1 MVLSVFFFKNCSIG
15 LNCYCPSVGE
25 CQLMNY
31 TLVMNT
37 LVINNTHI
45 GKHHRKYVIELE
57 AVNHAALR
65 TTESVTILVDESAPE
80 TGVVRE
86 GSPESSDI
94 DYISQPSITI
104 NWDGFIDHES
114 GIKFYRLGL
123 FNSCLSLE
131 ELWHP
136 SSSNFEYYDTDELS
150 INVRIAFKEKMY
162 SSVIAFNNAMEPSN
176 VGCSDGFL
184 VDITPPVISNFS
196 IRNLKTIPSIGC
208 TDNLFWYVSE
218 DLRRT
223 RVACNRTCFLN
234 QSTPLLDALPETQ
247 IKSISG
253 DICVLPFFR
262 NEYLYLGNDFLDIS
276 WNISDAESQI
286 EDVFVGIGSSNSSV
300 VSPDVSGYT
309 KTHHNAF
316 YRLRHPG
323 LAGSSIVFLFVKAI
337 NKASK
342 ETVMSVGPVIL
353 DETPP
358 LCINKPTT
366 ELANGLV
373 IASWSPDDFE
383 DNEQIGIIRKIHYRL
398 GKTSN

>member
-104 NWDGFIDHES
+104 YWDGFIDHES

-150 INVRIAFKEKMY
+150 INVRITFKEKMY
-162 SSVIAFNNAMEPSN
+162 SSVIAFNDAMEPSN

-184 VDITPPVISNFS
+184 VDITPPIISNFS

-316 YRLRHPG
+316 YRLQHPG